1 MALSAALAGS
11 LADAWSWL
19 EFLACHEKQV
29 IKRVIV
35 SPVYALLALGSFFV
49 SLRTRYSK
57 GVVVRIQDV
66 GFFSNYLAVLD
77 ACARVP
83 PGATVAVDWRLSGS
97 VRVGPGATIKPYVVH
112 TTFRVRDGLVVF
124 QEDEFSIP
132 GWQILLG
139 VLLPGL
145 PIPEAAPPVEE
156 LRRRAGT

>member
-1 MALSAALAGS
+1 MRVLVLSS
-11 LADAWSWL
+11 LAYSLVNFRGDLLKAML
-19 EFLACHEKQV
+19 ENGHEV
-29 IKRVIV
+29 I
-35 SPVYALLALGSFFV
+35 
-49 SLRTRYSK
+49 
-57 GVVVRIQDV
+57 
-66 GFFSNYLAVLD
+66 
-77 ACARVP
+77 ACAPR
-83 PGATVAVDWRLSGS
+83 GEEIAVDWRLSGS

-145 PIPEAAPPVEE
+145 PIPESAPPVEE